1 MVPLLQKVNELG
13 SNLAID
19 DFGTGYC
26 GYSYLRRFHFSR
38 LKIDQSFV
46 KSIAVEA
53 RDSALTAAIVNM
65 ATILGMKVIAECV
78 ETEEQVEILRSLG
91 CDQFQ
96 GYYFSRPLCISAFAE
111 RVRSHYASLPA

>member
-1 MVPLLQKVNELG
+1 
-13 SNLAID
+13 
-19 DFGTGYC
+19 
-26 GYSYLRRFHFSR
+26 